1 MRIVTL
7 PQAEKGMRDATV
19 TRWVKGT
26 GDPIKRGDVLV
37 EVETTR
43 SIVQVQA
50 GGDGTMG
57 EILAAEGKTLAVGE
71 PLGQIIETN
80 ESVEA
85 GEKRD
90 KELPMDSPKAD
101 PPSGN
106 VIPVVMPKA
115 GNTMEE
121 GTIIKWNVKE
131 GDRIN
136 KDDVI
141 FEVETDK
148 AAIEVEALDSGRLAR
163 IIVAEG
169 ETAEVLQPV
178 AYLADNDA
186 DVDAYLAAGSSSP
199 GAVKDES
206 PIAPPAEAQ
215 RSEPAPTALK
225 PATTTNVGRIKASPA
240 ARKLAKQRG
249 VDLAA
254 IGAGSG
260 PGGRIV
266 STDIPAGAPAATVAP
281 SPPAPV
287 GEPIRR
293 KMSGMRKAI
302 ARNLL
307 ASKQNIP
314 HFYIELT
321 VDAEE
326 MMKFY
331 RGEKA
336 KYPCTVNDVI
346 VLGCA
351 KAMAEFPA
359 FRSRL
364 DGDELIEYPTANVGI
379 AVGMDDGLVVPVL
392 AAAER
397 LNLQQIGA
405 ETRRLAAAARK
416 GKVEGMGQGLL
427 TITNLGM
434 FGVERFL
441 AIINPPEAA
450 ILAAG
455 AVHEDV
461 IVSEGVMRPGRVMTL
476 MLSCDHRVIDGLAAA
491 KFLGRLMELLENP
504 QLLV

>member
-1 MRIVTL
+1 
-7 PQAEKGMRDATV
+7 MRDGTIV
-19 TRWVKGT
+19 RWLKGT
-26 GDPIKRGDVLV
+26 GDPIKRLDVLV
-37 EVETTR
+37 EIETAR

-50 GGDGTMG
+50 DRDGTMG
-57 EILAAEGKTLAVGE
+57 EILAGVGKTLPVGQ
-71 PLGQIIETN
+71 PLAQIIESN
-80 ESVEA
+80 ESVTT
-85 GEKRD
+85 GGKQV
-90 KELPMDSPKAD
+90 KETAMDNPKSD
-101 PPSGN
+101 PEG
-106 VIPVVMPKA
+106 VKVLPVVMPKA

-121 GTIIKWNVKE
+121 GTIIKWCVKE
-131 GDRIN
+131 GDRVN
-136 KDDVI
+136 EGDVI

-148 AAIEVEALDSGRLAR
+148 AAVEVEALDSGRLAR
-163 IIVAEG
+163 IVAGEG
-169 ETAEVLQPV
+169 DTVEVLLPI
-178 AYLADNDA
+178 AYLAENDA
-186 DVDAYLAAGSSSP
+186 DVDAYLAAEGSSA
-199 GAVKDES
+199 GAAKDES
-206 PIAPPAEAQ
+206 AGAPPAEVQ
-215 RSEPAPTALK
+215 TSEPVAAPVAVK
-225 PATTTNVGRIKASPA
+225 NTTTATSETGRIKASPA

-249 VDLAA
+249 IDLDA

-266 STDIPAGAPAATVAP
+266 SADVPTNAPAAPTPPAPIPPIPAGE
-281 SPPAPV
+281 PV
-287 GEPIRR
+287 RR
-293 KMSGMRKAI
+293 KMSAMRKAI

-321 VDAEE
+321 VDADE

-331 RGEKA
+331 RDQKA

-359 FRSRL
+359 FRSRI
-364 DGDELIEYPTANVGI
+364 DGKEFVEYPTANIGI

-392 AAAER
+392 KAAER
-397 LNLQQIGA
+397 LNLQQTGA
-405 ETRRLAAAARK
+405 ETRRLAEAARK
-416 GKVEGMGQGLL
+416 GKIEGMGQGLL

-434 FGVERFL
+434 FGIERFL

-461 IVSEGVMRPGRVMTL
+461 IVSDGAMKVGQVMTL

-491 KFLGRLMELLENP
+491 KFLGRLKELLENP
-504 QLLV
+504 QLLA